1 MEMTRKK
8 LLVEIDADKKTLLHR
23 VANSRGTSVAFIIRG
38 IIDAWAEE
46 YNCDATQEIIKRG
59 FETSQP
65 SDQSRRGTKDR
76 PGFNCSPTL
85 PWLDPKS
92 GC

>member
-59 FETSQP
+59 FEASHIG
-65 SDQSRRGTKDR
+65 DQSCRGATDR
-76 PGFNCSPTL
+76 PGFNCAPTL
-85 PWLDPKS
+85 PWLDSKS

>member
-1 MEMTRKK
+1 MTMKK
-8 LLVEIDADKKTLLHR
+8 LLVEIDEYKKDMLVR
-23 VANSRGTSVAFIIRG
+23 SARSQGTTVAFIVRR

-46 YNCDATQEIIKRG
+46 YNSSSTQEIIKRG
-59 FETSQP
+59 FEASQP
-65 SDQSRRGTKDR
+65 CDQSRRGTKDR
-76 PGFNCSPTL
+76 PGFSCAPTL